1 MPPPNDTGPE
11 YSTRKVAR
19 GRAQSETS
27 TDRHSIRH
35 GKIRFAMKEIKNI
48 TIVGSGTMGHSLGL
62 LFSRAGLHVSL
73 VDKSSRSIE
82 EALRLIKSAGETL
95 VEAGQMTREELA
107 KIPSRIHGTTRIE
120 KACKDCHVA
129 IETVDEDPAVKEGIF
144 ALLDRHCPDETIFSS
159 NTSALNIFLL
169 APKRRQKKL
178 LITHFFAPPHI
189 VPLVEVV
196 PGEFTSP
203 GVVETMDQLLRNVGK
218 EPLIL
223 KEYIPGFVVNR
234 IQRAI
239 SREAFSLV
247 DQGHLSIED
256 MDRAVKSSLGV
267 RLPVVGVL
275 QTYDF
280 TGLDVYEKI
289 CRETPIGP
297 AASAGPPKVV
307 SQKVARGELGVKS
320 GKGLYD
326 YTGKN
331 RKEVLRQR
339 DLHYLRI
346 LSALKTA
353 EASRTVSSSTENKRP
368 LKPVSTKE

>member
-1 MPPPNDTGPE
+1 
-11 YSTRKVAR
+11 
-19 GRAQSETS
+19 
-27 TDRHSIRH
+27 
-35 GKIRFAMKEIKNI
+35 MKEMKNI

-107 KIPSRIHGTTRIE
+107 KIPSRIRGTTRLE
-120 KACKDCHVA
+120 DACKDCHAV
-129 IETVDEDPAVKEGIF
+129 IETVDEDPAVKKSVF

-169 APKRRQKKL
+169 APKRRQEKL

-196 PGEFTSP
+196 RGEFTSP
-203 GVVETMDQLLRNVGK
+203 GVVEIMDQLLRSVGK

-223 KEYIPGFVVNR
+223 KEYIPGFIVNR

-239 SREAFSLV
+239 AREAFSLV

-289 CRETPIGP
+289 CRETRIRLT
-297 AASAGPPKVV
+297 ASAGPPRVV
-307 SQKVARGELGVKS
+307 TRKVARGELGVKS
-320 GKGLYD
+320 GKGLYN
-326 YTGKN
+326 YAGRSKE
-331 RKEVLRQR
+331 EVLRQR
-339 DLHYLRI
+339 DLQYLRI
-346 LSALKTA
+346 LSALKTN
-353 EASRTVSSSTENKRP
+353 EASRTGSSSKENKPP
-368 LKPVSTKE
+368 LEPVSTKE